1 MTDLSVD
8 KLMGLLQ
15 TWKKHSYLLFNFD
28 QTSHHALVL
37 SNISLSFG
45 TFTNY
50 LVNSGIWEKWYLSLK
65 KSTALTHGFDLYV

>member
-50 LVNSGIWEKWYLSLK
+50 LVNSGI
-65 KSTALTHGFDLYV
+65 